1 MGGRSKDS
9 GLPLPQGDYWGIPAQ
24 DFPGQFPVYDSSD
37 YFPGQF
43 PMYDS
48 SDYFLVKTSL
58 TASEA
63 AQLADLCIKELQT
76 EVKGLEVELNILS

>member
-9 GLPLPQGDYWGIPAQ
+9 GLPLPQGDHWGTFAQ
-24 DFPGQFPVYDSSD
+24 DFPGQFSLYDSTD

-43 PMYDS
+43 SMYDS
-48 SDYFLVKTSL
+48 TDNFLVKASL

-76 EVKGLEVELNILS
+76 EVKGLEIELNILS